1 MTPSIWCVFIVCNR
15 IKNKCKEAYLYVT
28 TVSNRFQNYL
38 DPDCSSRTRVAT
50 DMKLFPDSDE
60 IENRILTLAPFV
72 HRYVQT
78 GTKKTIPYWH
88 KHDSKKVLNLN
99 FLKYFSG
106 IWWSYLNLF
115 SAIRIILTLFER
127 KHEFT
132 GFVEWA
138 PLKSECKSVAVA
150 LV

>member
-60 IENRILTLAPFV
+60 IENRILTLAPFAI
-72 HRYVQT
+72 
-78 GTKKTIPYWH
+78 GTQKLIQFWH
-88 KHDSKKVLNLN
+88 KHDSKKLLHLK
-99 FLKYFSG
+99 FLKHLSG
-106 IWWSYLNLF
+106 ILWCYNRMFFLRFNSFNSFWFQHLHDFFWKLV
-115 SAIRIILTLFER
+115 AISFHTI
-127 KHEFT
+127 
-132 GFVEWA
+132 
-138 PLKSECKSVAVA
+138 
-150 LV
+150 

>member
-1 MTPSIWCVFIVCNR
+1 MFSSTLVFIVCNR

-72 HRYVQT
+72 HKQVCANWNEKNNPLLAQT
-78 GTKKTIPYWH
+78 RFKEGLELEFLEIFFWNLVIVFESFFC
-88 KHDSKKVLNLN
+88 DSNHFN
-99 FLKYFSG
+99 SF
-106 IWWSYLNLF
+106 
-115 SAIRIILTLFER
+115 
-127 KHEFT
+127 
-132 GFVEWA
+132 
-138 PLKSECKSVAVA
+138 
-150 LV
+150 

>member
-38 DPDCSSRTRVAT
+38 DPDCSSKTRVAT

-60 IENRILTLAPFV
+60 IENRILTLAPFAV
-72 HRYVQT
+72 WN
-78 GTKKTIPYWH
+78 TKNNAILARTRFKEGL
-88 KHDSKKVLNLN
+88 KLE

-106 IWWSYLNLF
+106 IWWWCTWIFFCDSTH
-115 SAIRIILTLFER
+115 LTLFDSKPTR
-127 KHEFT
+127 QHFHEF
-132 GFVEWA
+132 FE
-138 PLKSECKSVAVA
+138 S
-150 LV
+150 